1 MVDTLRTR
9 TGAVCRP
16 RPAAPRPESR
26 RQGLCP
32 DPELWADPRPAQEDT
47 IDDQGTP
54 DHLACGPRGLLRP
67 LAEAHDVALLDLD
80 GVVYLDGQA
89 IPAAP
94 AAVAGARERGMRL
107 AFVTNNASRTPHRI
121 VDQLSRLGVRAHA
134 DDVVTSAQ
142 AVARLVAERVPDGA
156 SVLVVGGAGL
166 RRAVREQGLRPV
178 SSARAEPAAVVQGY
192 TPQLSY
198 TQLAEGALAA
208 RQGALFAASNGDP
221 TLPSPR
227 GPIPGNGA
235 LFRVIAAASGQ
246 EPIVAGKPELPLHRE
261 ALVRSGA
268 RAPLVVGDRLD
279 TDIEGAVR
287 AGTPSLLV
295 LSGVAAPAELVVAP
309 PHQRPTYV
317 ARDLNGLLET
327 HPATYRDGE
336 VWRCRGWSARRVA
349 GALQLTGE
357 GDACDG
363 LRALC
368 AAVWAGE
375 RAGDGPPD
383 PDSLARALG
392 LLDFAR

>member
-1 MVDTLRTR
+1 M
-9 TGAVCRP
+9 
-16 RPAAPRPESR
+16 S
-26 RQGLCP
+26 
-32 DPELWADPRPAQEDT
+32 
-47 IDDQGTP
+47 
-54 DHLACGPRGLLRP
+54 RP
-67 LAEAHDVALLDLD
+67 LAEAYDVALLDLD

-94 AAVAGARERGMRL
+94 ASVAGARERGMRL

-121 VDQLSRLGVRAHA
+121 VDQLSRLGVWANA
-134 DDVVTSAQ
+134 DDIVTSAQ

-192 TPQLSY
+192 TPRLSY

-208 RQGALFAASNGDP
+208 RQGALFAVSNSDR

-235 LFRVIAAASGQ
+235 LSRVIATASGQ

-261 ALVRSGA
+261 ALVRSA
-268 RAPLVVGDRLD
+268 SRTPLVVGDRLD

-287 AGTPSLLV
+287 AGTSSLLV
-295 LSGVAAPAELVVAP
+295 LSGVTTPAELVRAP
-309 PHQRPTYV
+309 PHQRPTYL
-317 ARDLNGLLET
+317 ARDLSGLLQT
-327 HPATYRDGE
+327 HAAAYRDGE
-336 VWRCRGWSARRVA
+336 VWRCGEWSARQA
-349 GALQLTGE
+349 GETLQLTGE

-383 PDSLARALG
+383 SGSLSRALG
-392 LLDFAR
+392 LLGFAG